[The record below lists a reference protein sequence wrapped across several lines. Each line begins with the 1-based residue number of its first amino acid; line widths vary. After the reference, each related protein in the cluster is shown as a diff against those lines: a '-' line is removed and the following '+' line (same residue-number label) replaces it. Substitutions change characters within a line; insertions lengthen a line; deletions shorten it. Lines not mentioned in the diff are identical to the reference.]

1 MENQT
6 IRPKLHLKRDQII
19 WIVIGLAFLAYA
31 IFIRKLSI
39 LELLAII
46 TALVLGITVHECSH
60 AWMANYLGDPTAKLQ
75 GRISLN
81 PLRHLDPMG
90 TAMMALTIVTGVG
103 IGWGKPTPVAPYRLR
118 YGQRLG
124 SALVAIAGPIS
135 NIIMATFFGIWIRLA
150 AILPEPLLQVFFII
164 AYMNAILAV
173 FNLLPIPPL
182 DGYSVLIGL
191 ISLIR
196 TQWAWQITNTLE
208 SFMRYGPIAITG
220 LILATQ
226 LLRINIL
233 GALIGAPA
241 TFLIRLITGF

>member
-1 MENQT
+1 MENLT
-6 IRPKLHLKRDQII
+6 SRPKPHLKRDQII
-19 WIVIGLAFLAYA
+19 WIVIGLAFFVFGVIRLGPLQFLAT
-31 IFIRKLSI
+31 
-39 LELLAII
+39 I

-60 AWMANYLGDPTAKLQ
+60 AWMANYLGDPTARLQ

-81 PLRHLDPMG
+81 PLRHLDPLG

-135 NIIMATFFGIWIRLA
+135 NIIMATFFGIWLRLG
-150 AILPEPLLQVFFII
+150 AILPEPLLQILFII
-164 AYMNAILAV
+164 AFMNAILAV

-196 TQWAWQITNTLE
+196 TQWAWQIANTLE
-208 SFMRYGPIAITG
+208 SFMRYGPIVIIG

-226 LLRINIL
+226 LLRINVL
-233 GALIGAPA
+233 GVLIGTPA
-241 TFLIRLITGF
+241 TLLIRVITGI

>member
-1 MENQT
+1 MLNQT
-6 IRPKLHLKRDQII
+6 TRPKINLRRDQII
-19 WIVIGLAFLAYA
+19 WIVIGLAFFVFG
-31 IFIRKLSI
+31 IIRLGPLQFLST
-39 LELLAII
+39 II
-46 TALVLGITVHECSH
+46 ALVLGITVHECSH

-81 PLRHLDPMG
+81 PLHHLDPLG
-90 TAMMALTIVTGVG
+90 TAMMALTIVTGMG

-135 NIIMATFFGIWIRLA
+135 NIIMAAFFGIWLRLA
-150 AILPEPLLQVFFII
+150 AFLPEPLLQILFII
-164 AYMNAILAV
+164 AFMNAILAV

-196 TQWAWQITNTLE
+196 AQWAWQIANTLE
-208 SFMRYGPIAITG
+208 SFMRYGPIVIIG

-233 GALIGAPA
+233 GALIGTPA
-241 TFLIRLITGF
+241 TLLIRLITGV

>member
-1 MENQT
+1 MENQ
-6 IRPKLHLKRDQII
+6 IGRPKLHLRRDQII
-19 WIVIGLAFLAYA
+19 WIVIGLAFFVFGIIRLGPLQFLAT
-31 IFIRKLSI
+31 
-39 LELLAII
+39 I

-60 AWMANYLGDPTAKLQ
+60 AWMANYLGDPTARLQ

-81 PLRHLDPMG
+81 PLHHLDPLG
-90 TAMMALTIVTGVG
+90 TAMMALTIVTGMG

-135 NIIMATFFGIWIRLA
+135 NILVATFFGIWLRLW
-150 AILPEPLLQVFFII
+150 AILPDSLLQILYII
-164 AYMNAILAV
+164 AFMNAILAV

-196 TQWAWQITNTLE
+196 TQWAWQIANTLE
-208 SFMRYGPIAITG
+208 SFMRYGPIVIIG
-220 LILATQ
+220 LILVTQ

-233 GALIGAPA
+233 GVLIGTPA
-241 TFLIRLITGF
+241 TLLIRVITGI

>member
-1 MENQT
+1 MQYQT
-6 IRPKLHLKRDQII
+6 TRPKINLRRDQII
-19 WIVIGLAFLAYA
+19 WIVIGLAFFVFGIIRLGPLQFLATIA
-31 IFIRKLSI
+31 
-39 LELLAII
+39 
-46 TALVLGITVHECSH
+46 ALILGITVHESSH

-81 PLRHLDPMG
+81 PLRHLDPLG
-90 TAMMALTIVTGVG
+90 TAMMALTIVTGIG

-135 NIIMATFFGIWIRLA
+135 NIMMAALFGVWLRLA
-150 AILPEPLLQVFFII
+150 AFLPEPLLQILFII
-164 AYMNAILAV
+164 AFMNAILAV

-196 TQWAWQITNTLE
+196 TQWAWEIVNTLE
-208 SFMRYGPIAITG
+208 SFMRYGPIVIIG
-220 LILATQ
+220 LILVTQ
-226 LLRINIL
+226 LFRINIL
-233 GALIGAPA
+233 GTLIGTPA
-241 TFLIRLITGF
+241 TLLIRLITGI